1 MPLGASSKNQNKEGK
16 YIMQN
21 ELNPSQEDT
30 IPESKVEQIIS
41 EPVFTFPPISGFWR
55 RFFAWL
61 LDVIILGV
69 IGQIIGVVFSSFL
82 FSIGPYGR
90 PIGLLFTIPYF
101 GIMNSKIGGGQ
112 TLGKRIMKIAVRNK
126 DNEPIELW
134 RSIVR
139 ILLIALPSLF
149 NGWAVPVFQNL
160 IVTWFLTLIVFGL
173 GGAIFY
179 TMVFNRKAR
188 QGIHDLLLG
197 TYVVHLHEKPIES
210 FPTTPRIHWIV
221 SSIWIGI
228 LAIGILVISAVAP
241 SFISKTP
248 LAPVMSLYNILQD
261 DPRFFSVGVNSNTF
275 YGSNG
280 KTSHSLIITAWYKGK
295 LAEND
300 RKEVVESIVKTVL
313 ENAENIDNYDGI
325 QVKITSAYD
334 IGIATANLSMSFSDS
349 IEGWRKQIYP
359 NGSSNGFIP
368 PLLAKVLAIP

>member
-1 MPLGASSKNQNKEGK
+1 
-16 YIMQN
+16 MQN
-21 ELNPSQEDT
+21 ELSPSQENTVPEGT
-30 IPESKVEQIIS
+30 IEQVVS

-55 RFFAWL
+55 RFVAWL
-61 LDVIILGV
+61 IDVLILGV

-112 TLGKRIMKIAVRNK
+112 TFGKRIMKIAVRNK

-134 RSIVR
+134 RSIIR
-139 ILLIALPSLF
+139 ISLIALPSLF
-149 NGWAVPVFQNL
+149 NGWALPIFQNYVL
-160 IVTWFLTLIVFGL
+160 AWFLSLVIFGL

-179 TMVFNRKAR
+179 TMIFNRKAR
-188 QGIHDLLLG
+188 QGIHDLILG
-197 TYVVHLHEKPIES
+197 TYVVHLPEKPIES
-210 FPTTPRIHWIV
+210 FPTTSQIHWIV
-221 SSIWIGI
+221 TSVWVGI
-228 LAIGILVISAVAP
+228 VAIGTLVMALVAP
-241 SFISKTP
+241 SIISKTP

-261 DPRFFSVGVNSNTF
+261 DPRFFTVGVNSNTF

-295 LAEND
+295 LAESD
-300 RKEVVESIVKTVL
+300 RKEVIESIVKTVL
-313 ENAENIDNYDGI
+313 ENAENIDDYDGI

-334 IGIATANLSMSFSDS
+334 IGIASANLSMSFSDS

>member
-1 MPLGASSKNQNKEGK
+1 
-16 YIMQN
+16 MQN
-21 ELNPSQEDT
+21 ELNPSQENT
-30 IPESKVEQIIS
+30 VPESAIKPVTP
-41 EPVFTFPPISGFWR
+41 EPVFTIPPISGFWR
-55 RFFAWL
+55 RFLAWL
-61 LDVIILGV
+61 IDVLILGV

-112 TLGKRIMKIAVRNK
+112 TFGKRIMKIAVRNK

-134 RSIVR
+134 RSVIR
-139 ILLIALPSLF
+139 ISLLALPSLF
-149 NGWAVPVFQNL
+149 NQWSIPVFQNP
-160 IVTWFLTLIVFGL
+160 IVVWFLSLIIFGL

-188 QGIHDLLLG
+188 QGIHDLILG
-197 TYVVHLHEKPIES
+197 TYVVHLAEKSVES

-221 SSIWIGI
+221 TSVWIGI
-228 LAIGILVISAVAP
+228 VAIGTLVMSLIAP
-241 SFISKTP
+241 SIISKTP

-261 DPRFFSVGVNSNTF
+261 DPRFFTVGVNSNTF

-280 KTSHSLIITAWYKGK
+280 RTSHTLIVTVWYKGK
-295 LAEND
+295 LAESD

-313 ENAENIDNYDGI
+313 ENTENIDEYDGI

-334 IGIATANLSMSFSDS
+334 IGIASANLFISFGNS
-349 IEGWRKQIYP
+349 IDEWRKEIYP
-359 NGSSNGFIP
+359 NGSPNGFVP
-368 PLLAKVLAIP
+368 FLMAKALAIL

>member
-1 MPLGASSKNQNKEGK
+1 ML
-16 YIMQN
+16 N
-21 ELNPSQEDT
+21 EMNPSQENT
-30 IPESKVEQIIS
+30 VPESAVEQGTP

-55 RFFAWL
+55 RFLAWL
-61 LDVIILGV
+61 IDVLILGV

-101 GIMNSKIGGGQ
+101 GIMNSMIGGGQ
-112 TLGKRIMKIAVRNK
+112 TFGKRIMKIAVRNK
-126 DNEPIELW
+126 DNAPIELW

-139 ILLIALPSLF
+139 ISLLALPPLF
-149 NGWAVPVFQNL
+149 NGWSIPVFQNPVL
-160 IVTWFLTLIVFGL
+160 TWFLSLIVFGL

-188 QGIHDLLLG
+188 QGIHDLILG
-197 TYVVHLHEKPIES
+197 TYVVHLPEKPIES
-210 FPTTPRIHWIV
+210 FPTTSRIHWIV
-221 SSIWIGI
+221 ASVWIGI
-228 LAIGILVISAVAP
+228 VAIGTLAMALIAP
-241 SFISKTP
+241 SIISKTP

-261 DPRFFSVGVNSNTF
+261 DPRFFTVGVNDHTF

-280 KTSHSLIITAWYKGK
+280 KTSHSLIITVWYKGK
-295 LAEND
+295 LAESD

-313 ENAENIDNYDGI
+313 ENTENIDNYDGI

-334 IGIATANLSMSFSDS
+334 IGIASANLSMSFSDS

-359 NGSSNGFIP
+359 NGSPNGFIP
-368 PLLAKVLAIP
+368 SLLAKALAIP

>member
-1 MPLGASSKNQNKEGK
+1 
-16 YIMQN
+16 MQN
-21 ELNPSQEDT
+21 ELNPSQENT
-30 IPESKVEQIIS
+30 VPESTVEQIIS

-61 LDVIILGV
+61 VDVLILGI

-112 TLGKRIMKIAVRNK
+112 TFGKRIMKIAVRNK
-126 DNEPIELW
+126 DNKPIELW

-149 NGWAVPVFQNL
+149 NGWAVPVFQNQ

-179 TMVFNRKAR
+179 TMIFNRKAR

-197 TYVVHLHEKPIES
+197 TYVVHLPEKPIES

-221 SSIWIGI
+221 SSVWIGI
-228 LAIGILVISAVAP
+228 LAIGLLVISLAAP

-295 LAEND
+295 LAEKD
-300 RKEVVESIVKTVL
+300 RKEVVESIIKTVL

-334 IGIATANLSMSFSDS
+334 IGIASANLSMSFSDS